1 MTKRGTTRRTARQR
15 LRGTSASAATSGETA
30 ADGHAPEAERR
41 LRFPA
46 RLDRSPGAR
55 PGLAPEDLAGLPSRP
70 GAAHVTC
77 VDFSPDATQS
87 RDVGDLD
94 AFLAQHRPPWAVVRW
109 IDVGGLADLG
119 VVEALARKYHLHPLA
134 VEDVLHVP
142 QRPKCE
148 AYPAQGEFQ
157 ARLFVI
163 ARVLGLSDGRLSEEQ
178 VSVFVGHNTVLTFR
192 ERNGD
197 DLWAPV
203 RHRLSVAGSRMREH
217 DASYLVY
224 SLLDSIV
231 DRWFPLVEELG
242 DRLEQLEDEVLENP
256 TRDAITRA
264 HALRRELLVLRRAA
278 WPMREVIAAL
288 QREPH
293 ECLSE
298 TTRTYLRDVHD
309 HIVQVIEMIEAY
321 REVVASVQETFMT
334 ATSNRMNEVMKVLT
348 VVGTIFIPITFLA
361 GVYGMNFR
369 HMPELESHWAYP
381 SFWVLCAG
389 VSGGMLFWMKRRG
402 WIQATP

>member
-1 MTKRGTTRRTARQR
+1 MKRHGSARRSARR
-15 LRGTSASAATSGETA
+15 RKGSRGPSGELHGA
-30 ADGHAPEAERR
+30 AETSTEGQTR

-46 RLDRSPGAR
+46 RLDASPGAR
-55 PGLAPEDLAGLPSRP
+55 PGLAPEDLARLPSRP
-70 GAAHVTC
+70 GAARVTC
-77 VDFSPDATQS
+77 VDFSADEAQS
-87 RDVGDLD
+87 REVEDLE
-94 AFLAQHRPPWAVVRW
+94 AFLAEHRPAWSSVRW
-109 IDVGGLADLG
+109 VDVGGLADLG
-119 VVEALARKYHLHPLA
+119 VIEALARKYRLHPLA

-163 ARVLGLSDGRLSEEQ
+163 ARVLGLVDGKLREEQ
-178 VSVFVGHNTVLTFR
+178 VSVFVGHATVLTFR
-192 ERNGD
+192 EREAD

-203 RHRLSVAGSRMREH
+203 RHRLASAGSRLRQH

-224 SLLDSIV
+224 ALLDSVV
-231 DRWFPLVEELG
+231 DRWFPLLEELG

-256 TRDAITRA
+256 TRDAITRV

-288 QREPH
+288 MREPH
-293 ECLSE
+293 ECLSD

-361 GVYGMNFR
+361 GVWGMNFR

-381 SFWVLCAG
+381 GFWILCAG
-389 VSGGMLFWMKRRG
+389 VSGGMLLWMRRRG
-402 WIQATP
+402 WI

>member
-1 MTKRGTTRRTARQR
+1 M
-15 LRGTSASAATSGETA
+15 
-30 ADGHAPEAERR
+30 
-41 LRFPA
+41 
-46 RLDRSPGAR
+46 
-55 PGLAPEDLAGLPSRP
+55 
-70 GAAHVTC
+70 
-77 VDFSPDATQS
+77 
-87 RDVGDLD
+87 
-94 AFLAQHRPPWAVVRW
+94 AFLDDHRPAWATVRW
-109 IDVGGLADLG
+109 IDVGGLSDLG

-157 ARLFVI
+157 ARLFVV
-163 ARVLGLSDGRLSEEQ
+163 ARVLGLADGCLREEQ

-192 ERNGD
+192 ERADD

-203 RHRLSVAGSRMREH
+203 RHRLAVAGSRMREH

-231 DRWFPLVEELG
+231 DRWFPLLEELG
-242 DRLEQLEDEVLENP
+242 DRLEQLEDEVLESP
-256 TRDAITRA
+256 SREAIA
-264 HALRRELLVLRRAA
+264 KVHALRRELLVLRRAA

-369 HMPELESHWAYP
+369 HMPELEAWWSYP
-381 SFWVLCAG
+381 VFWVLCAG
-389 VSGGMLFWMKRRG
+389 LSGGMLLWMRKRG
-402 WIQATP
+402 WI